1 VTFSPPL
8 PALLPKPEGVG
19 LALGAGGARG
29 LAHIVV
35 LEALDE
41 LGVKPVAIAGSSMGA
56 VIGAAYAAGVTGKQL
71 RAHALGLLR
80 NRANFMTQLLRARV
94 GRFSDLLSGLGAN
107 PVLIDGEKL
116 LDLVWPAQV
125 PDRFEQLAI
134 PFTAVATDFHG
145 RRDALFET
153 GPLAPAVAGSMA
165 IAGLV
170 KPVSADGMYLVDG
183 GVTNPLPYR
192 ALIGRAAV
200 IVACDVTMGPIG
212 LEAASP
218 RPFEAMFGAAQ
229 ILQGAITREM
239 LKTDAPDILL
249 IPKVQTFRTLDF
261 FRAVKILEAAEHLRD
276 DVKRA
281 LAEKLERA

>member
-1 VTFSPPL
+1 MTSSVTM
-8 PALLPKPEGVG
+8 KPEGVG

-29 LAHIVV
+29 LAHIVL

-41 LGVKPVAIAGSSMGA
+41 LGVKPVAIAGCSMGA

-71 RAHALGLLR
+71 RAHSLNLLR
-80 NRANFMTQLLRARV
+80 NRTSFMAQLLQARV
-94 GRFSDLLSGLGAN
+94 GRFSDLFSGLGAN

-116 LDLVWPAQV
+116 LDLVWPTRV

-145 RRDALFET
+145 RRDALVDS

-192 ALIGRAAV
+192 ALIGRASV
-200 IVACDVTMGPIG
+200 IIACDVTMGPMVASHVSPKPYQAMIG
-212 LEAASP
+212 A
-218 RPFEAMFGAAQ
+218 GQ
-229 ILQGAITREM
+229 ILQSAIIAEM
-239 LKTDAPDILL
+239 LKTDAPDIMLV
-249 IPKVQTFRTLDF
+249 PDVQGFSTLDF
-261 FRAVKILEAAEHLRD
+261 FRAVQILEAAEPLREE
-276 DVKRA
+276 VKRA
-281 LAEKLERA
+281 LAAKLELA

>member
-1 VTFSPPL
+1 MTSSLTV
-8 PALLPKPEGVG
+8 KPEGVG
-19 LALGAGGARG
+19 LVLGAGGARG

-41 LGVKPVAIAGSSMGA
+41 LGVKPLAIAGCSIGA
-56 VIGAAYAAGVTGKQL
+56 VIGAAYAAGLSGKQL
-71 RAHALGLLR
+71 RAHTLGVLR
-80 NRANFMTQLLRARV
+80 NRAQFMSQLLRARV

-116 LDLVWPAQV
+116 LDLLWPTQV
-125 PDRFEQLAI
+125 PDRFEQLQI

-145 RRDALFET
+145 RRDALFES

-192 ALIGRAAV
+192 ALMGRAS
-200 IVACDVTMGPIG
+200 IIIACDVTMGPMVASHVSPKPYQAMIG
-212 LEAASP
+212 A
-218 RPFEAMFGAAQ
+218 GQ
-229 ILQGAITREM
+229 ILQTAIIAEM
-239 LKTDAPDILL
+239 LKTDAPDIMLT
-249 IPKVQTFRTLDF
+249 PDVQAFNTLDF
-261 FRAVKILEAAEHLRD
+261 FRAVKILEAAEPLREEL
-276 DVKRA
+276 KRA

>member
-1 VTFSPPL
+1 M
-8 PALLPKPEGVG
+8 KPEGVG

-29 LAHIVV
+29 FAHIVV

-41 LGVKPVAIAGSSMGA
+41 LGVTPVAIAGCSMGA
-56 VIGAAYAAGVTGKQL
+56 VIGAAYAAGITGKQL
-71 RAHALGLLR
+71 RVHILSLLR
-80 NRANFMTQLLRARV
+80 NRAGFLTNVLRARV
-94 GRFSDLLSGLGAN
+94 GRFADLLTGLGAN

-116 LDLVWPAQV
+116 LDLVWPRQV

-145 RRDALFET
+145 RRDALFES

-192 ALIGRAAV
+192 TLIGRATV
-200 IVACDVTMGPIG
+200 IVACDVTMGPMVASHVSPKPYQAMIG
-212 LEAASP
+212 A
-218 RPFEAMFGAAQ
+218 GQ
-229 ILQGAITREM
+229 ILQTAIIAEM
-239 LKTDAPDILL
+239 LKTDAPDIMLT
-249 IPKVQTFRTLDF
+249 PAVQAFSTLDF
-261 FRAVKILEAAEHLRD
+261 FKAAQILEAAEPLREEL
-276 DVKRA
+276 KRA
-281 LAEKLERA
+281 LGAQLERV

>member
-1 VTFSPPL
+1 MTSSVTM
-8 PALLPKPEGVG
+8 KPEGIG

-41 LGVKPVAIAGSSMGA
+41 LGVKPVAIAGCSMGA

-71 RAHALGLLR
+71 RAHTLAVLR
-80 NRANFMTQLLRARV
+80 NRTQFMAQLLRARV
-94 GRFSDLLSGLGAN
+94 GRFSDLFSGLGAN

-116 LDLVWPAQV
+116 LDLVWPTRV

-145 RRDALFET
+145 RRDALFDS

-183 GVTNPLPYR
+183 GITNPLPYR
-192 ALIGRAAV
+192 ALKGRASV
-200 IVACDVTMGPIG
+200 IIACDVTMGPMVASHVSPKPYQAMIG
-212 LEAASP
+212 A
-218 RPFEAMFGAAQ
+218 GQ
-229 ILQGAITREM
+229 ILQTAIIAEM
-239 LKTDAPDILL
+239 LKTDAPDIMLT
-249 IPKVQTFRTLDF
+249 PDVQGFNTLDF
-261 FRAVKILEAAEHLRD
+261 FRAVKILEAAEPLREE
-276 DVKRA
+276 VKRA

>member
-1 VTFSPPL
+1 MTSSL
-8 PALLPKPEGVG
+8 TMKPEGVG

-41 LGVKPVAIAGSSMGA
+41 LGVQPVAIAGCSMGA

-71 RAHALGLLR
+71 RAHSLNLLR
-80 NRANFMTQLLRARV
+80 NRTSFMAQLLQARV
-94 GRFSDLLSGLGAN
+94 GRLSDLFSGLGAN

-116 LDLVWPAQV
+116 LDLVWPTRV

-145 RRDALFET
+145 RRDALFDS

-170 KPVSADGMYLVDG
+170 KPVSAEGMYLVDG

-192 ALIGRAAV
+192 ALMGRASV
-200 IVACDVTMGPIG
+200 IIACDVTMGPMVASHVSPKPYQAMIG
-212 LEAASP
+212 A
-218 RPFEAMFGAAQ
+218 GQ
-229 ILQGAITREM
+229 ILQTAIIAEM
-239 LKTDAPDILL
+239 LKTDAPDIMLV
-249 IPKVQTFRTLDF
+249 PDVQGFSTLDF
-261 FRAVKILEAAEHLRD
+261 FRAVQILEAAEPLREE
-276 DVKRA
+276 VKRA
-281 LAEKLERA
+281 LTAKLERV

>member
-1 VTFSPPL
+1 MTSSLTV
-8 PALLPKPEGVG
+8 KPEGVG

-41 LGVKPVAIAGSSMGA
+41 LGVQPVAIAGCSMGA

-71 RAHALGLLR
+71 RAHSLNLLR
-80 NRANFMTQLLRARV
+80 NRTSFMAQLLQARV
-94 GRFSDLLSGLGAN
+94 GRLSDLFSGLGAN

-116 LDLVWPAQV
+116 LDLVWPTRV

-145 RRDALFET
+145 RRDALFDS

-192 ALIGRAAV
+192 ALMGRASV
-200 IVACDVTMGPIG
+200 IIACDVTMGPMVASHVSPKPYQAMIG
-212 LEAASP
+212 A
-218 RPFEAMFGAAQ
+218 GQ
-229 ILQGAITREM
+229 ILQSAIIAEM
-239 LKTDAPDILL
+239 LKTDAPDIMLV
-249 IPKVQTFRTLDF
+249 PDVQGFSTLDF
-261 FRAVKILEAAEHLRD
+261 FRALQILEAAEPLREE
-276 DVKRA
+276 VKRA
-281 LAEKLERA
+281 LTAKLERV

>member
-1 VTFSPPL
+1 MTISPPL
-8 PALLPKPEGVG
+8 IKPEGVG

-29 LAHIVV
+29 FAHVV
-35 LEALDE
+35 ALEALDE
-41 LGVKPVAIAGSSMGA
+41 LGVTPVAIAGCSMGA
-56 VIGAAYAAGVTGKQL
+56 VIGAAYAAGITGKQL
-71 RAHALGLLR
+71 RAHILGLLR
-80 NRANFMTQLLRARV
+80 NRAGFMTQLLRARV
-94 GRFSDLLSGLGAN
+94 GRFSDLFSGLGAN

-116 LDLVWPAQV
+116 LDLVWPTQV

-145 RRDALFET
+145 RRDALFDS

-192 ALIGRAAV
+192 ALIGRASV
-200 IVACDVTMGPIG
+200 IIACDVTAGPMGT
-212 LEAASP
+212 EAASP
-218 RPFEAMFGAAQ
+218 KPFEAMIGAAQ
-229 ILQGAITREM
+229 ILQGAITSEM

-249 IPKVQTFRTLDF
+249 VPKVQTFRTLDF
-261 FRAVKILEAAEHLRD
+261 FRAAQILEAAEPLREEL
-276 DVKRA
+276 KRA
-281 LAEKLERA
+281 LGAQLERA

>member
-1 VTFSPPL
+1 MTSSVTM
-8 PALLPKPEGVG
+8 KPEGIG

-41 LGVKPVAIAGSSMGA
+41 LGVKPVAIAGCSMGA

-71 RAHALGLLR
+71 RAHTLAVLR
-80 NRANFMTQLLRARV
+80 NRTQFMAQLLRARV
-94 GRFSDLLSGLGAN
+94 GRFSDLFSGLGAN

-116 LDLVWPAQV
+116 LDLVWPTRV

-145 RRDALFET
+145 RRDALFDS

-192 ALIGRAAV
+192 AVKGRASV
-200 IVACDVTMGPIG
+200 IIACDVTMGPMVASHVSPKPYQAMIG
-212 LEAASP
+212 A
-218 RPFEAMFGAAQ
+218 GQ
-229 ILQGAITREM
+229 ILQTAIIAEM
-239 LKTDAPDILL
+239 LKTDAPDIMLT
-249 IPKVQTFRTLDF
+249 PAVQGFSTLDF
-261 FRAVKILEAAEHLRD
+261 FRAVPILEAAEPLREE
-276 DVKRA
+276 VKRA
-281 LAEKLERA
+281 LAAQLERA

>member
-1 VTFSPPL
+1 MTLSPTD
-8 PALLPKPEGVG
+8 KPEGIG

-29 LAHIVV
+29 FAHIML

-56 VIGAAYAAGVTGKQL
+56 VIGAAYAAGLTGKEL
-71 RAHALGLLR
+71 RAHTLGLMR
-80 NRANFMTQLLRARV
+80 NRTSFMAQVLRARV

-107 PVLIDGEKL
+107 PVLMDGERL
-116 LDLVWPAQV
+116 LDLFWPVQV

-145 RRDALFET
+145 RREVLFES

-170 KPVSADGMYLVDG
+170 KPVSADGMYLIDG

-192 ALIGRAAV
+192 ALLGRAAV
-200 IVACDVTMGPIG
+200 IVACDVSRGPMLETHVSPNPFQAMIG
-212 LEAASP
+212 AGQILQRAITAEMLKADAPDVMLAPQVQGFNALDFFKAAQI
-218 RPFEAMFGAAQ
+218 FGAA
-229 ILQGAITREM
+229 
-239 LKTDAPDILL
+239 D
-249 IPKVQTFRTLDF
+249 
-261 FRAVKILEAAEHLRD
+261 HLRED
-276 DVKRA
+276 LKRA
-281 LAEKLERA
+281 LGKELERA

>member
-1 VTFSPPL
+1 MTSSLTV
-8 PALLPKPEGVG
+8 KPEGVG
-19 LALGAGGARG
+19 LVLGAGGARG

-41 LGVKPVAIAGSSMGA
+41 LGVKPLAIAGCSIGA
-56 VIGAAYAAGVTGKQL
+56 VIGAAYAAGLSGKQL
-71 RAHALGLLR
+71 RAHTLGVLR
-80 NRANFMTQLLRARV
+80 NRAQFMSQLLRARV

-116 LDLVWPAQV
+116 LDLLWPTQV
-125 PDRFEQLAI
+125 PDRFEQLQI

-145 RRDALFET
+145 RRDALFES

-192 ALIGRAAV
+192 ALMGRAS
-200 IVACDVTMGPIG
+200 IIIACDVTMGPMVASHVSPKPYQAMIG
-212 LEAASP
+212 A
-218 RPFEAMFGAAQ
+218 GQ
-229 ILQGAITREM
+229 ILQTAIIAEM
-239 LKTDAPDILL
+239 LKTDAPDIMLT
-249 IPKVQTFRTLDF
+249 PDVQGFNTLDF
-261 FRAVKILEAAEHLRD
+261 FRAVKILEAAEPLREEL
-276 DVKRA
+276 KRA

>member
-1 VTFSPPL
+1 MTSSQL
-8 PALLPKPEGVG
+8 IKPEGVG

-41 LGVKPVAIAGSSMGA
+41 LGVKPVAITGCSMGA
-56 VIGAAYAAGVTGKQL
+56 VIGAAYAAGLSGKQL
-71 RAHALGLLR
+71 RAHTLGVLR
-80 NRANFMTQLLRARV
+80 NRASFMSQVLRARV

-116 LDLVWPAQV
+116 LDLIWPAQV
-125 PDRFEQLAI
+125 PDRFEQLEI

-192 ALIGRAAV
+192 ALIGRASV
-200 IVACDVTMGPIG
+200 IIACDVTMGPTVASH
-212 LEAASP
+212 LSP
-218 RPFEAMFGAAQ
+218 RPYQAMIGASQ
-229 ILQGAITREM
+229 ILQTAIIAEM
-239 LKTDAPDILL
+239 LKTDAPDIMLV
-249 IPKVQTFRTLDF
+249 PNVKAFSTLDF
-261 FRAVKILEAAEHLRD
+261 FRAVKILEAAEHLREE
-276 DVKRA
+276 VKRA
-281 LAEKLERA
+281 LGEKLERA

>member
-1 VTFSPPL
+1 MTSSLIV
-8 PALLPKPEGVG
+8 KPEGVG

-41 LGVKPVAIAGSSMGA
+41 LGVKPVAIAGSSIGA
-56 VIGAAYAAGVTGKQL
+56 VIGAAYAAGLTGKQL
-71 RAHALGLLR
+71 RAHTLGVLR
-80 NRANFMTQLLRARV
+80 NRTTFMSQLLKARV
-94 GRFSDLLSGLGAN
+94 GRFADLLSGLGAN

-116 LDLVWPAQV
+116 LDMLWPTQV

-134 PFTAVATDFHG
+134 PFTAVTTDFHG
-145 RRDALFET
+145 RREALFET

-165 IAGLV
+165 IAGLM

-183 GVTNPLPYR
+183 GVINPLPYR

-200 IVACDVTMGPIG
+200 IIACDVTAGPIG
-212 LEAASP
+212 TEATSP
-218 RPFEAMFGAAQ
+218 KPFEAMIGSAQ
-229 ILQGAITREM
+229 ILQGAITNEM

-249 IPKVQTFRTLDF
+249 VPQVQTFRTLDF
-261 FRAVKILEAAEHLRD
+261 FRAAKILEAAEHLRED
-276 DVKRA
+276 MKRA

>member
-1 VTFSPPL
+1 MTSSLTV
-8 PALLPKPEGVG
+8 KPEGVG

-41 LGVKPVAIAGSSMGA
+41 LGVKPLAIAGCSIGA
-56 VIGAAYAAGVTGKQL
+56 VIGAAYAAGLSGKQL
-71 RAHALGLLR
+71 RAHTLGVLR
-80 NRANFMTQLLRARV
+80 NRAQFMSQLLRARV

-116 LDLVWPAQV
+116 LDLLWPTQV
-125 PDRFEQLAI
+125 PDRFEQLQI

-145 RRDALFET
+145 RRDALFES

-192 ALIGRAAV
+192 ALMGRAS
-200 IVACDVTMGPIG
+200 IIIACDVTMGPMVASHVSPKPYQAMIG
-212 LEAASP
+212 A
-218 RPFEAMFGAAQ
+218 GQ
-229 ILQGAITREM
+229 ILQTAIIAEM
-239 LKTDAPDILL
+239 LKTDAPDIMLT
-249 IPKVQTFRTLDF
+249 PDVQAFNTLDF
-261 FRAVKILEAAEHLRD
+261 FRAVKILEAAEPLREEL
-276 DVKRA
+276 KRA

>member
-1 VTFSPPL
+1 MTTSLNV
-8 PALLPKPEGVG
+8 KPEGVG

-29 LAHIVV
+29 FAHIVV

-41 LGVKPVAIAGSSMGA
+41 LGVTPVAIAGCSMGA
-56 VIGAAYAAGVTGKQL
+56 VIGAAYAAGITGKQL
-71 RAHALGLLR
+71 RVHILSLLR
-80 NRANFMTQLLRARV
+80 NRAGFLTNVLRARV
-94 GRFSDLLSGLGAN
+94 GRFADLLTGLGAN

-116 LDLVWPAQV
+116 LDLVWPRQV

-145 RRDALFET
+145 RRDALFES

-192 ALIGRAAV
+192 TLIGRAAV
-200 IVACDVTMGPIG
+200 IVACDVTMGPMVASHVSPKPYQAMIG
-212 LEAASP
+212 A
-218 RPFEAMFGAAQ
+218 GQ
-229 ILQGAITREM
+229 ILQTAIIAEM
-239 LKTDAPDILL
+239 LKTDAPDIMLT
-249 IPKVQTFRTLDF
+249 PAVQAFSTLDF
-261 FRAVKILEAAEHLRD
+261 FKAAQILEAAEPLREEL
-276 DVKRA
+276 KRA
-281 LAEKLERA
+281 LGAQLERV

>member
-1 VTFSPPL
+1 MTSSLTVR
-8 PALLPKPEGVG
+8 PEGIG

-41 LGVKPVAIAGSSMGA
+41 LGVKPVAIAGSSIGA
-56 VIGAAYAAGVTGKQL
+56 VIGAAYAAGLTGRQL
-71 RAHALGLLR
+71 RAHTLGVLR
-80 NRANFMTQLLRARV
+80 NRTTFMSQLLKARV
-94 GRFSDLLSGLGAN
+94 GRFADLLSGLGAN
-107 PVLIDGEKL
+107 PVLLDGEKL
-116 LDLVWPAQV
+116 LDLLWPTQV

-145 RRDALFET
+145 RREALFET

-183 GVTNPLPYR
+183 GVINPLPYR
-192 ALIGRAAV
+192 ALIGRAST
-200 IVACDVTMGPIG
+200 IIACDVTAGPMGT
-212 LEAASP
+212 EAASP
-218 RPFEAMFGAAQ
+218 KPFEAMIGAAQ
-229 ILQGAITREM
+229 ILQGAITSEM

-249 IPKVQTFRTLDF
+249 VPKVQTFRTLDF
-261 FRAVKILEAAEHLRD
+261 FRAVKILEAAEHLREE
-276 DVKRA
+276 VKRA
-281 LAEKLERA
+281 LAAKLERA

>member
-1 VTFSPPL
+1 MTSSLTVR
-8 PALLPKPEGVG
+8 PEGIG

-41 LGVKPVAIAGSSMGA
+41 LGVKPVAIAGSSIGA
-56 VIGAAYAAGVTGKQL
+56 VIGAAYAAGLTGRQL
-71 RAHALGLLR
+71 RAHTLGVLR
-80 NRANFMTQLLRARV
+80 NRTTFMSQLLKARV
-94 GRFSDLLSGLGAN
+94 GRFADLLSGLGAN
-107 PVLIDGEKL
+107 PVLLDGEKL
-116 LDLVWPAQV
+116 LDLLWPTQV

-145 RRDALFET
+145 RREALFET

-183 GVTNPLPYR
+183 GVINPLPYR
-192 ALIGRAAV
+192 ALIGRAST
-200 IVACDVTMGPIG
+200 IIACDVTAGPMGT
-212 LEAASP
+212 EAASP
-218 RPFEAMFGAAQ
+218 KPFEAMIGAAQ
-229 ILQGAITREM
+229 ILQGAITSEM

-249 IPKVQTFRTLDF
+249 VPKVQTFRTLDF
-261 FRAVKILEAAEHLRD
+261 FRAVKIFEAAEPLREE
-276 DVKRA
+276 VKRA

>member
-1 VTFSPPL
+1 MTSSLTVQ
-8 PALLPKPEGVG
+8 PEGVG

-41 LGVKPVAIAGSSMGA
+41 LGVKPVAIAGCSMGA

-71 RAHALGLLR
+71 RAHTLNLLR
-80 NRANFMTQLLRARV
+80 NRTSFMTQLLRARV
-94 GRFSDLLSGLGAN
+94 GRFSDLFTGLGAN

-116 LDLVWPAQV
+116 LDLVWPTRV

-145 RRDALFET
+145 RRDALFDS

-192 ALIGRAAV
+192 ALKGRASV
-200 IVACDVTMGPIG
+200 IIACDVTMGPMVASHVSPKPYQAMIG
-212 LEAASP
+212 A
-218 RPFEAMFGAAQ
+218 GQ
-229 ILQGAITREM
+229 ILQTAIIAEM
-239 LKTDAPDILL
+239 LKTDAPDIMLT
-249 IPKVQTFRTLDF
+249 PDVEGFNTLDF
-261 FRAVKILEAAEHLRD
+261 FRAVKILEAAEPLREE
-276 DVKRA
+276 VKRA

>member
-1 VTFSPPL
+1 M
-8 PALLPKPEGVG
+8 KPEGVG

-29 LAHIVV
+29 FAHIVV

-41 LGVKPVAIAGSSMGA
+41 LGVTPVAIAGCSMGA
-56 VIGAAYAAGVTGKQL
+56 VIGAAYAAGITGKQL
-71 RAHALGLLR
+71 RVHILSLLR
-80 NRANFMTQLLRARV
+80 NRAGFLTNVLRARV
-94 GRFSDLLSGLGAN
+94 GRFADLLTGLGAN

-116 LDLVWPAQV
+116 LDLVWPRQV

-145 RRDALFET
+145 RRDALFES

-192 ALIGRAAV
+192 TLIGRATV
-200 IVACDVTMGPIG
+200 IVACDVTMGPMVASHVSPKPYQAMIG
-212 LEAASP
+212 A
-218 RPFEAMFGAAQ
+218 GQ
-229 ILQGAITREM
+229 ILQTAIIAEM
-239 LKTDAPDILL
+239 LKTDAPDIMLT
-249 IPKVQTFRTLDF
+249 PAVQAFSTLDF
-261 FRAVKILEAAEHLRD
+261 FKAAQSLEAAEPLREEL
-276 DVKRA
+276 KRA
-281 LAEKLERA
+281 LGAQLERV

>member
-1 VTFSPPL
+1 MTSSL
-8 PALLPKPEGVG
+8 TIKPEGVG

-41 LGVKPVAIAGSSMGA
+41 LGVKPVAIAGSSIGA

-71 RAHALGLLR
+71 RAHSLAVLR
-80 NRANFMTQLLRARV
+80 NRTQFMAQLLRARV
-94 GRFSDLLSGLGAN
+94 GRFSDLFSGLGAN

-116 LDLVWPAQV
+116 LDLLWPTQV
-125 PDRFEQLAI
+125 PDRFEQLQI
-134 PFTAVATDFHG
+134 PFAAVTTDFHG
-145 RRDALFET
+145 RREALFET

-192 ALIGRAAV
+192 ALIGRAS
-200 IVACDVTMGPIG
+200 IIIACDVTAGPMGA
-212 LEAASP
+212 EAASP
-218 RPFEAMFGAAQ
+218 KPFEAMIGAAQ
-229 ILQGAITREM
+229 ILQGAITSEM

-249 IPKVQTFRTLDF
+249 VPKVQTFRTLDF
-261 FRAVKILEAAEHLRD
+261 FRAVKILEAAEPLREE
-276 DVKRA
+276 VKRA

>member
-1 VTFSPPL
+1 MTSSPL
-8 PALLPKPEGVG
+8 VKPQGIG

-41 LGVKPVAIAGSSMGA
+41 LGVKPVAIAGCSMGA

-71 RAHALGLLR
+71 RAHTLNLLR
-80 NRANFMTQLLRARV
+80 NRTSFMTQLLRARV
-94 GRFSDLLSGLGAN
+94 GRFSDLFSGLGAN

-116 LDLVWPAQV
+116 LDLVWPTRV

-145 RRDALFET
+145 RCDALFDS

-192 ALIGRAAV
+192 TLIGRATV
-200 IVACDVTMGPIG
+200 IVACDVTMGPMVASHVSPKPYQAMIG
-212 LEAASP
+212 A
-218 RPFEAMFGAAQ
+218 GQ
-229 ILQGAITREM
+229 ILQTAIIAEM
-239 LKTDAPDILL
+239 LKTDAPDIMLT
-249 IPKVQTFRTLDF
+249 PAVQAFSTLDF
-261 FRAVKILEAAEHLRD
+261 FKAAQILEAAEPLREEL
-276 DVKRA
+276 KRA
-281 LAEKLERA
+281 LGAQLERV

>member
-1 VTFSPPL
+1 MTISPPL
-8 PALLPKPEGVG
+8 IKPEGVG

-29 LAHIVV
+29 FAHIVA

-41 LGVKPVAIAGSSMGA
+41 LGVTPVAIAGCSMGA
-56 VIGAAYAAGVTGKQL
+56 VIGAAYAAGITGKQL
-71 RAHALGLLR
+71 RAHILGLLR
-80 NRANFMTQLLRARV
+80 NRTGFMTRLLRARV
-94 GRFSDLLSGLGAN
+94 GRFADLLSGLGAN

-116 LDLVWPAQV
+116 LDLVWPTQV

-145 RRDALFET
+145 RRDALFDS

-192 ALIGRAAV
+192 ALIGRASV
-200 IVACDVTMGPIG
+200 IIACDVTAGPMGT
-212 LEAASP
+212 EAASP
-218 RPFEAMFGAAQ
+218 KPFEAMIGAAQ
-229 ILQGAITREM
+229 ILQGAITSEM

-249 IPKVQTFRTLDF
+249 VPKVQTFRTLDF
-261 FRAVKILEAAEHLRD
+261 FRAAQILEAAEPLREEL
-276 DVKRA
+276 KRA
-281 LAEKLERA
+281 LGAQLERA

>member
-1 VTFSPPL
+1 MTSSVTM
-8 PALLPKPEGVG
+8 KPEGVG

-29 LAHIVV
+29 LAHIVL

-41 LGVKPVAIAGSSMGA
+41 LGVKPVAIAGCSMGA

-71 RAHALGLLR
+71 RAHSLNLLR
-80 NRANFMTQLLRARV
+80 NRTSFMAQLLQARV
-94 GRFSDLLSGLGAN
+94 GRFSDLFSGLGAN

-116 LDLVWPAQV
+116 LDLVWPTRV

-145 RRDALFET
+145 RRDALFDS

-192 ALIGRAAV
+192 ALKGRAS
-200 IVACDVTMGPIG
+200 IIIACDVTMGPMVASHVSPKPYQAMIG
-212 LEAASP
+212 A
-218 RPFEAMFGAAQ
+218 GQ
-229 ILQGAITREM
+229 ILQSAIIAEM
-239 LKTDAPDILL
+239 LKTDAPDIMLV
-249 IPKVQTFRTLDF
+249 PDVQGFSTLDF
-261 FRAVKILEAAEHLRD
+261 FRALQILEAAEPLREE
-276 DVKRA
+276 VKRA
-281 LAEKLERA
+281 LTAKLERV

>member
-1 VTFSPPL
+1 MTSSLTV
-8 PALLPKPEGVG
+8 KPEGVG

-41 LGVKPVAIAGSSMGA
+41 LGVKPLAIAGCSIGA
-56 VIGAAYAAGVTGKQL
+56 VIGAAYAAGLSGKQL
-71 RAHALGLLR
+71 RAHTLGVLR
-80 NRANFMTQLLRARV
+80 NRAQFMSQLLRARV

-116 LDLVWPAQV
+116 LDLLWPTQV
-125 PDRFEQLAI
+125 PDRFEQLQI

-145 RRDALFET
+145 RRDALFES

-192 ALIGRAAV
+192 ALMGRAS
-200 IVACDVTMGPIG
+200 IIIACDVTMGPMVASHVSPKPYQAMIG
-212 LEAASP
+212 A
-218 RPFEAMFGAAQ
+218 GQ
-229 ILQGAITREM
+229 ILQTAIIAEM
-239 LKTDAPDILL
+239 LKTDAPDIMLT
-249 IPKVQTFRTLDF
+249 PDVQGFNTLDF
-261 FRAVKILEAAEHLRD
+261 FRAVKILEAAEPLREEL
-276 DVKRA
+276 KRA

>member
-1 VTFSPPL
+1 MTFSPPL

-41 LGVKPVAIAGSSMGA
+41 LGVKPVAIAGCSMGA
-56 VIGAAYAAGVTGKQL
+56 VIGAAYAAGVSGKDL
-71 RAHALGLLR
+71 RAHTLGVVR
-80 NRANFMTQLLRARV
+80 NRAKFMSQLLRARV
-94 GRFSDLLSGLGAN
+94 GRFSDLFTGLGAN

-116 LDLVWPAQV
+116 LDLVWPTQV
-125 PDRFEQLAI
+125 PDRFEQLDI

-145 RRDALFET
+145 RREAVFAT

-170 KPVSADGMYLVDG
+170 KPVSADGMFLIDG

-192 ALIGRAAV
+192 ALAGRAAV
-200 IVACDVTMGPIG
+200 VIACDVTRGPMV
-212 LEAASP
+212 ASHLSP
-218 RPFEAMFGAAQ
+218 KPFEAMFGAGQ
-229 ILQGAITREM
+229 IVQSAITSEM

-249 IPKVQTFRTLDF
+249 IPKVQAFRTLDF
-261 FRAVKILEAAEHLRD
+261 FRAIKILEAAEHLRE

-281 LAEKLERA
+281 LGEKLERA

>member
-1 VTFSPPL
+1 MTSSLTVR
-8 PALLPKPEGVG
+8 PEGIG

-41 LGVKPVAIAGSSMGA
+41 LGVKPVAIAGSSIGA
-56 VIGAAYAAGVTGKQL
+56 VIGAAYAAGLTGRQL
-71 RAHALGLLR
+71 RAHTLGVLR
-80 NRANFMTQLLRARV
+80 NRTTFMSQLLKARV
-94 GRFSDLLSGLGAN
+94 GRFSDLFSGLGAN
-107 PVLIDGEKL
+107 PVLLDGEKL
-116 LDLVWPAQV
+116 LDLLWPTQV

-145 RRDALFET
+145 RREALFET

-183 GVTNPLPYR
+183 GVINPLPYR
-192 ALIGRAAV
+192 ALIGRAST
-200 IVACDVTMGPIG
+200 IIACDVTAGPMGT
-212 LEAASP
+212 EAASP
-218 RPFEAMFGAAQ
+218 KPFEAMIGAAQ
-229 ILQGAITREM
+229 ILQGAITSEM

-249 IPKVQTFRTLDF
+249 VPKVQTFRTLDF
-261 FRAVKILEAAEHLRD
+261 FRAVKILEAAEHLREE
-276 DVKRA
+276 VKRA
-281 LAEKLERA
+281 LAAKLERA

>member
-1 VTFSPPL
+1 MTSSLTV
-8 PALLPKPEGVG
+8 KPEGARSGVG

-41 LGVKPVAIAGSSMGA
+41 LGVKPVAIAGCSMGA

-71 RAHALGLLR
+71 RAHSLNLLR
-80 NRANFMTQLLRARV
+80 NRTSFMAQLLQARV
-94 GRFSDLLSGLGAN
+94 GRLSDLFSGLGAN

-116 LDLVWPAQV
+116 LDLVWPTRV

-145 RRDALFET
+145 RRDALFDS

-192 ALIGRAAV
+192 ALMGRASV
-200 IVACDVTMGPIG
+200 IIACDVTMGPMVASHVSPKPYQAMIG
-212 LEAASP
+212 A
-218 RPFEAMFGAAQ
+218 GQ
-229 ILQGAITREM
+229 ILQTAIIAEM
-239 LKTDAPDILL
+239 LKTDAPDIMLV
-249 IPKVQTFRTLDF
+249 PDVQGFSTLDF
-261 FRAVKILEAAEHLRD
+261 FRAVQILEAAEPLREE
-276 DVKRA
+276 VKRA
-281 LAEKLERA
+281 LTAKLERV

>member
-1 VTFSPPL
+1 MTSSLTV
-8 PALLPKPEGVG
+8 KPEGVG

-41 LGVKPVAIAGSSMGA
+41 LGVKPVAIAGCSMGA

-71 RAHALGLLR
+71 RAHSLNLLR
-80 NRANFMTQLLRARV
+80 NRTSFMAQLLQARV
-94 GRFSDLLSGLGAN
+94 GRLSDLFSGLGAN

-116 LDLVWPAQV
+116 LDLVWPTRV

-145 RRDALFET
+145 RRDALFDS

-192 ALIGRAAV
+192 ALMGRASV
-200 IVACDVTMGPIG
+200 IIACDVTMGPMVASHVSPKPYQAMIG
-212 LEAASP
+212 A
-218 RPFEAMFGAAQ
+218 GQ
-229 ILQGAITREM
+229 ILQTAIIAEM
-239 LKTDAPDILL
+239 LKTDAPDIMLV
-249 IPKVQTFRTLDF
+249 PDVQGFSTLDF
-261 FRAVKILEAAEHLRD
+261 FRAVQILEAAEPLREE
-276 DVKRA
+276 VKRA
-281 LAEKLERA
+281 LTAKLERV

>member
-1 VTFSPPL
+1 MTSSPTI
-8 PALLPKPEGVG
+8 KPDGVG

-41 LGVKPVAIAGSSMGA
+41 LGVKPVAIAGSSIGA
-56 VIGAAYAAGVTGKQL
+56 VVGAAYAAGLTGKQL
-71 RAHALGLLR
+71 RAHTLGVLR
-80 NRANFMTQLLRARV
+80 NRTTFMSQLLKARV

-107 PVLIDGEKL
+107 PVLLDGEKL
-116 LDLVWPAQV
+116 LDMLWPTQV

-134 PFTAVATDFHG
+134 PFTAVTTDFHG
-145 RRDALFET
+145 RREALFKT

-170 KPVSADGMYLVDG
+170 KPVAADGMYLVDG
-183 GVTNPLPYR
+183 GVINPLPYR
-192 ALIGRAAV
+192 ALIGRASV
-200 IVACDVTMGPIG
+200 IIACDVTAGPIG
-212 LEAASP
+212 VETASP
-218 RPFEAMFGAAQ
+218 RPFEAMIGSAQ
-229 ILQGAITREM
+229 ILQGAITNEM

-249 IPKVQTFRTLDF
+249 VPKVQTFRTLDF
-261 FRAVKILEAAEHLRD
+261 FRAVKILEAAEHLRE

-281 LAEKLERA
+281 LAEKLERL

>member
-1 VTFSPPL
+1 MTSSPTI
-8 PALLPKPEGVG
+8 KPDGVG

-41 LGVKPVAIAGSSMGA
+41 LGVKPVAIAGSSIGA
-56 VIGAAYAAGVTGKQL
+56 VVGAAYAAGLTGKQL
-71 RAHALGLLR
+71 RAHTLGVLR
-80 NRANFMTQLLRARV
+80 NRTTFMSQLLKARV

-107 PVLIDGEKL
+107 PVLLDGEKL
-116 LDLVWPAQV
+116 LDMLWPTQV

-134 PFTAVATDFHG
+134 PFTAVTTDFHG
-145 RRDALFET
+145 RREALFET

-165 IAGLV
+165 IAGLM

-183 GVTNPLPYR
+183 GVINPLPYR
-192 ALIGRAAV
+192 ALIGRASV
-200 IVACDVTMGPIG
+200 IIACDVTAGPIG
-212 LEAASP
+212 TEAASP
-218 RPFEAMFGAAQ
+218 KPFEAMIGSAQ
-229 ILQGAITREM
+229 ILQGAITNEM

-249 IPKVQTFRTLDF
+249 VPKVQTFRTLDF
-261 FRAVKILEAAEHLRD
+261 FRAVKILEAAEHLRE

-281 LAEKLERA
+281 LAEKLERL

>member
-1 VTFSPPL
+1 MTSSLTV
-8 PALLPKPEGVG
+8 KPEGVG

-41 LGVKPVAIAGSSMGA
+41 LGVQPVAIAGCSMGA

-71 RAHALGLLR
+71 RAHSLNLLR
-80 NRANFMTQLLRARV
+80 NRTSFMAQLLQARV
-94 GRFSDLLSGLGAN
+94 GRLSDLFSGLGAN

-116 LDLVWPAQV
+116 LDLVWPTRV

-145 RRDALFET
+145 RRDALFDS

-192 ALIGRAAV
+192 ALMGRASV
-200 IVACDVTMGPIG
+200 IIACDVTMGPMVASHVSPKPYQAMIG
-212 LEAASP
+212 A
-218 RPFEAMFGAAQ
+218 GQ
-229 ILQGAITREM
+229 ILQSAIIAEM
-239 LKTDAPDILL
+239 LKTDAPDIMLV
-249 IPKVQTFRTLDF
+249 PDVQGFSTLDF
-261 FRAVKILEAAEHLRD
+261 FRAVQILEAAEPLREE
-276 DVKRA
+276 VKRA
-281 LAEKLERA
+281 LTAKLERV